1 MLKKIYAQTSD
12 RLGRINRK
20 IWRNKQEKSNLKNT
34 NFTIFSQ
41 NCIGGV
47 MYHDLGEK
55 FNSPTVNILFDS
67 KDFIEFMSK
76 IKYYLSCQIVF
87 MESDFP
93 YPIGKLGGEITIKF
107 IHYHS
112 EKEVIEA
119 WNKRKQ
125 RINWDNIFVI
135 CCDEG
140 LSYDDMITFD
150 NLPYKNKVLFMH
162 KNIKEIKCGIYCKE
176 FLDKTDARLLNFAN
190 PLGKRYYQKY
200 INYVK
205 WINGEGYLN

>member
-93 YPIGKLGGEITIKF
+93 YPIGKLGGG
-107 IHYHS
+107 
-112 EKEVIEA
+112 
-119 WNKRKQ
+119 
-125 RINWDNIFVI
+125 DN
-135 CCDEG
+135 
-140 LSYDDMITFD
+140 
-150 NLPYKNKVLFMH
+150 N
-162 KNIKEIKCGIYCKE
+162 
-176 FLDKTDARLLNFAN
+176 
-190 PLGKRYYQKY
+190 
-200 INYVK
+200 
-205 WINGEGYLN
+205 